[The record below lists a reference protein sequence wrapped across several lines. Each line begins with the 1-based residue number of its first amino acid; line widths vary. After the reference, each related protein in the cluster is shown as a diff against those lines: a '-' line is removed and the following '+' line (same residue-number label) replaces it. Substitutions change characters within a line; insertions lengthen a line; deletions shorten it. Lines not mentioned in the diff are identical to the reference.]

1 VTAPAR
7 NRCIDRWLLAPAPP
21 ERLAA
26 LRILVG
32 VFAVGYLLVRTPHLF
47 TVADFDADRFEGV
60 GVLADLGAPLA
71 SSVFRALVVGTIL
84 AGIAFVVGWRYRVTG
99 PLFAVLLLVVT
110 TYRNSWGQV
119 FHSENLLVLQVLVLG
134 LAPAAA
140 AWSLD
145 RRRAGEPGPRP
156 GSAFGWPVQVLCL
169 VTVTAYVVTGIAKLR
184 YGGGA
189 WIGGDV
195 LRNQVAFDNLR
206 KIALGDVHS
215 PIGAAAV
222 EHGWVFPPLA
232 VFALAVEL
240 GAPVALLPGWPRR
253 AWVVAAW
260 AFHVGILALMAIVFP
275 YQLLG
280 VAFAPF
286 FAIERVPGRL
296 RDRIGRGRS
305 TPTRVPELARAAS

>member
-1 VTAPAR
+1 VIAR
-7 NRCIDRWLLAPAPP
+7 FDRWFMAPAPP

-32 VFAVGYLLVRTPHLF
+32 LFGVGYLLARTPHLF
-47 TVADFDADRFEGV
+47 TVADFDASRFEAI
-60 GVLADLGAPLA
+60 GVLAGMDTPLA
-71 SSVFRALVVGTIL
+71 SGLFRALVVGALL
-84 AGIAFVVGWRYRVTG
+84 AGVAFVGGWRFRVIG
-99 PLFAVLLLVVT
+99 PLFAVLLLVAT

-119 FHSENLLVLQVLVLG
+119 FHSENLLVLQALVIG

-145 RRRAGEPGPRP
+145 RRRTGRASPPPGA
-156 GSAFGWPVQVLCL
+156 AFGWPVQVLCL
-169 VTVTAYVVTGIAKLR
+169 VTVTAYVVTGLAKLR

-215 PIGAAAV
+215 PLGAFAV
-222 EHGWVFPPLA
+222 AHGWLFPPLA
-232 VFALAVEL
+232 VFTLAVEL
-240 GAPVALLPGWPRR
+240 GAPVALIPGWPRR
-253 AWVVAAW
+253 LWVAAAW
-260 AFHVGILALMAIVFP
+260 LFHVGILALMAIVFP

-286 FAIERVPGRL
+286 FAVERVPAWVRKRL
-296 RDRIGRGRS
+296 RSRRAARAEIRD
-305 TPTRVPELARAAS
+305 LARAAP